1 MTPSKGRHQSG
12 QSPSF
17 KRLLAKRFGPSIEST
32 DDTPE
37 SELTTPE
44 KQSAASIGVA
54 LGNLL
59 KLPKAHKWVCFE
71 FFYSNLDKVSIPE
84 KLLLRLS

>member
-17 KRLLAKRFGPSIEST
+17 KRSLAKRFGPAICGT
-32 DDTPE
+32 NDTPD

-44 KQSAASIGVA
+44 KQNAANIGVA
-54 LGNLL
+54 LRNLL

-71 FFYSNLDKVSIPE
+71 FFYSNLDKVSKNIAINIV
-84 KLLLRLS
+84 KI